1 MAILE
6 CKPLYQALQ
15 INSGRILDI
24 LRLSAISYPT
34 RTRGIIVNYLTL
46 MMDLFYQPSSI
57 RMEHAGLL
65 SSTDAA
71 IYSFKNFAIHQLVQ
85 HQPRFRVQH
94 LFLKKTLQQK
104 QSRQEENL

>member
-1 MAILE
+1 
-6 CKPLYQALQ
+6 
-15 INSGRILDI
+15 
-24 LRLSAISYPT
+24 
-34 RTRGIIVNYLTL
+34 

-71 IYSFKNFAIHQLVQ
+71 IYSLKNFAIHQLVQ

-104 QSRQEENL
+104 QSARLEKICKMFKRKSD

>member
-1 MAILE
+1 
-6 CKPLYQALQ
+6 
-15 INSGRILDI
+15 
-24 LRLSAISYPT
+24 
-34 RTRGIIVNYLTL
+34 

-85 HQPRFRVQH
+85 H
-94 LFLKKTLQQK
+94 
-104 QSRQEENL
+104 